1 MSIEK
6 LELQVEKL
14 MDNRSELEENCDSLP
29 QCSDPNGCATCK
41 IFKQIEQ
48 IDEEIEKLE
57 EQIDKLMMDE
67 ED

>member
-1 MSIEK
+1 MSIKKFEG
-6 LELQVEKL
+6 QVEDL
-14 MDNRSELEENCDSLP
+14 MDKRTVLEENCDSLP
-29 QCSDPNGCATCK
+29 QCSDSNGCATCK

-57 EQIDKLMMDE
+57 QQIDRLMREE

>member
-1 MSIEK
+1 MSVEK
-6 LELQVEKL
+6 LEVQIEDL

-29 QCSDPNGCATCK
+29 QCSDPDGCATCK
-41 IFKQIEQ
+41 IFKQIEE

-57 EQIDKLMMDE
+57 QQIDKLIMEE